1 MVLFFQ
7 KKPAQKY
14 QPGTP
19 PQEYIPVDIVQK
31 MASQGM
37 PEPDIISQLRKQGFS
52 PVQIDKALSQAIKSA
67 VSTTPASM
75 FSQVPMSAS
84 PYQQYPSQAPSQ
96 LPPSQM
102 PHQSYGAPPERIV
115 PGPQV
120 RTTIV
125 PEELLPE
132 APSIDFNP
140 PQQQEFTFEENP
152 QQFAEKPDE
161 IKTTGPEITLEEVIE
176 GVIAERWQTFEKRIN
191 ASDQRSQ
198 VMGQKVDG
206 LKRSIDDLRAIMT
219 KSDQTFAGSLD
230 EFNNR
235 MAAMDARVKS
245 IERAFKDF
253 LPELTENVRT
263 ITDVVERLKKDEP
276 YG

>member
-7 KKPAQKY
+7 KKPAHKY

-37 PEPDIISQLRKQGFS
+37 PEPDIISQLRTQGFS
-52 PVQIDKALSQAIKSA
+52 PMQIDKALSQAIKSA
-67 VSTTPASM
+67 VSTTPASV
-75 FSQVPMSAS
+75 FSQAPRSAP
-84 PYQQYPSQAPSQ
+84 PYQQYPSQTPQPSPSQ
-96 LPPSQM
+96 TLPFQP
-102 PHQSYGAPPERIV
+102 YGAPPERIV

-132 APSIDFNP
+132 APPIDFNP
-140 PQQQEFTFEENP
+140 PPQQEFTFEENP

-191 ASDQRSQ
+191 VFDQRSQ
-198 VMGQKVDG
+198 QLNLKVDG
-206 LKRSIDDLRAIMT
+206 LKRNIDDLRAIMA
-219 KSDQTFAGSLD
+219 KSDQTFAGNLD

-235 MAAMDARVKS
+235 LAAMDARVKS

-263 ITDVVERLKKDEP
+263 ITDVVERLKKDET
-276 YG
+276 Y